1 MVESTTEFDALTKAI
16 SLMEELEERLEDF
29 PNIKVLGTYPT
40 LADLLAAHPDGS
52 GLDGGYFVVENG
64 EFYIWSTVT
73 NQWESLGTIKGPKGD
88 QGPQGE
94 QGPKG
99 DKPAHEWQGTSLRF
113 ENPDGSWGQF
123 VNLKGQDGT
132 GAGDMLKSTYD
143 TNDDGKVDA
152 ADNAD
157 KLGGIAASL
166 YALKSYVDAATT
178 HKAETM
184 QYEGWKY
191 KINNPYE
198 NGGSLAL
205 KGQLHCHTTNSD
217 GEKTPYELGVMYK
230 NAGYDFLS
238 ITDHDFIT
246 PDPGI
251 EGLTFFTGVEETS
264 IRHITAY
271 DIDAHSTS
279 TDVQTIID
287 FHNQNGKICSIA
299 HPNLDFAGRPPIN
312 EDEMIGYIDHNFI
325 EVWNYPNTAE
335 DQWDNALTAGKKVFA
350 IAVDDY
356 HGTTSTPFNCGW
368 VVVFTNENNKNS
380 ILQALRDGNFY
391 ASTGNDISVS
401 VSGNVVTATSTELSN
416 ISFIGKNGTVL
427 QTNNGVTS
435 ATYTIRGDEMY
446 IRVKS
451 EKIAD
456 STYAWAQPI
465 FIDYIGGDYRASL
478 FADKIFMNNFPKSNL
493 LINSDFRNPINQR
506 GEDVYTTSAEITA
519 IDRWNLLKSPP
530 TTDITAT
537 YTVSSRE
544 LKVVSGD
551 GWASLTQIVENPE
564 KYAGKTVNFS
574 VEIESCTA
582 LVRISFWYKN
592 KSTDPLSGVAHMSAP
607 ASGSPQKLSTSWR
620 VPVEMSSTGYFKAVI
635 QVNNGSAIL
644 NRAKLEMGNVS
655 TLENDP
661 PANYGEQLALCQRYC
676 LNLSSSTQFLRA
688 ERVDANTIYFTIPTP
703 VTLRANPV
711 LYSGAIKI
719 YNFSNNTEATGF
731 SFTYTNQN
739 NAIRVAATK
748 TGHGLTDAYL
758 HMSGAIFSAD

>member
-1 MVESTTEFDALTKAI
+1 MANKYCNLQGSQKISESYMNINTGFDQVEADINDVNSRITAVDNRVDTIITTPIDGEAAAQELIEARAGFSTIGDRMTNI
-16 SLMEELEERLEDF
+16 EEDIE
-29 PNIKVLGTYPT
+29 
-40 LADLLAAHPDGS
+40 
-52 GLDGGYFVVENG
+52 
-64 EFYIWSTVT
+64 
-73 NQWESLGTIKGPKGD
+73 
-88 QGPQGE
+88 
-94 QGPKG
+94 
-99 DKPAHEWQGTSLRF
+99 
-113 ENPDGSWGQF
+113 
-123 VNLKGQDGT
+123 
-132 GAGDMLKSTYD
+132 
-143 TNDDGKVDA
+143 
-152 ADNAD
+152 
-157 KLGGIAASL
+157 
-166 YALKSYVDAATT
+166 T

-198 NGGSLAL
+198 HGGSLAL

-279 TDVQTIID
+279 ADVQTIID

-299 HPNLDFAGRPPIN
+299 HPNHDSAGHPPIN
-312 EDEMIGYIDHNFI
+312 KDEMIGYIDHNFI

-350 IAVDDY
+350 IAADDY
-356 HGTTSTPFNCGW
+356 HGTTSTPFNRGW

-391 ASTGNDISVS
+391 ASTGNDIRISVS
-401 VSGNVVTATSTELSN
+401 SNVVTATSTELSN
-416 ISFIGKNGTVL
+416 ISFIGKNGVVL

-478 FADKIFMNNFPKSNL
+478 FADKIFRSSRMNNSPKSNL

-506 GEDVYTTSAEITA
+506 GEDVYTTSDEITA
-519 IDRWNLLKSPP
+519 IDRWNLTR
-530 TTDITAT
+530 TTGVTAT

-574 VEIESCTA
+574 AEIESCTGLA
-582 LVRISFWYKN
+582 RISFWYKN
-592 KSTDPLSGVAHMSAP
+592 KSTDPVSGVAHMSAP
-607 ASGSPQKLSTSWR
+607 ASGSPQKLSTSWT
-620 VPVEMSSTGYFKAVI
+620 VPVGMSSTGYFKVVI

-644 NRAKLEMGNVS
+644 NRTKLEMGNVS

-676 LNLSSSTQFLRA
+676 VNLSSSTQFLRA

-711 LYSGAIKI
+711 LYSGTIKI

-758 HMSGAIFSAD
+758 HLTGAIFSAD